1 MGQYTCGASPCST
14 QIALPESESDSPP
27 SARLMKASTTWEIG
41 IRSPYFL
48 HGRKFY
54 CEPNT
59 FHCSAVHSEKRASF
73 NMYVIYGS
81 VD

>member
-48 HGRKFY
+48 HGKKFY
-54 CEPNT
+54 CKCADCTVGKGRGKGGIP
-59 FHCSAVHSEKRASF
+59 
-73 NMYVIYGS
+73 IG
-81 VD
+81 